1 MTLDFTKFD
10 LQGKVQPRSGPKV
23 CVDYVNISS
32 PSLGAD
38 RIYCGK
44 RKNLF
49 INIPDSTVFI
59 TFRSSS
65 RIRHPGFSMTAECLP
80 IKEGSAFT
88 DDCEDE
94 KVRQCEQIHHQYYFG
109 CLGTRKG

>member
-10 LQGKVQPRSGPKV
+10 LQGKVQPKSGPKL

-38 RIYCGK
+38 MIYCGK
-44 RKNLF
+44 HKNLF
-49 INIPDSTVFI
+49 IHIPDSTVFI

-65 RIRHPGFSMTAECLP
+65 KIRRPGFSMTAECLP
-80 IKEGSAFT
+80 VKESSAFT

-94 KVRQCEQIHHQYYFG
+94 KVRQCEQIHH
-109 CLGTRKG
+109 

>member
-1 MTLDFTKFD
+1 MSLDFTKFD

-32 PSLGAD
+32 PSLGTD
-38 RIYCGK
+38 MIYCGRQNK
-44 RKNLF
+44 LV
-49 INIPDSTVFI
+49 IDIPDSKVFI

-65 RIRHPGFSMTAECLP
+65 VIRHRGFSMKAKCLP
-80 IKEGSAFT
+80 IKESSAYT

-94 KVRQCEQIHHQYYFG
+94 KVRQCEQIHH
-109 CLGTRKG
+109 